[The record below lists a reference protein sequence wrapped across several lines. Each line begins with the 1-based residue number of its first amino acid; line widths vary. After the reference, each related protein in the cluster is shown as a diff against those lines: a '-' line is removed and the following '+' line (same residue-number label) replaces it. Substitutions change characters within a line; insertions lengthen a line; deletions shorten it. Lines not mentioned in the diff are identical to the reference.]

1 MVTSAPLLRWS
12 ASRPGV
18 AITMWGRLANAR
30 PCTSMSG
37 EARVPPHRRAM
48 PTSVGNLFSS
58 PTASARCPRLPE
70 AARGCPRL
78 PEAARGCTRLP
89 EAARGCPRLHEAARG
104 CTRLHEASRTQSSH
118 DDLVLQV
125 DAFAQDSELL
135 GDLEGQFAGRA
146 RGEERKGPGRGR
158 ARERVRDAWATGA
171 PRGHGRRTDR
181 VGVSTKAN
189 TP

>member
-1 MVTSAPLLRWS
+1 MVRKPAGRSNHDVGPLGQCQALYQHVWRGTRAATPSCDADQRWQL
-12 ASRPGV
+12 V
-18 AITMWGRLANAR
+18 LL
-30 PCTSMSG
+30 
-37 EARVPPHRRAM
+37 PHGQRAV
-48 PTSVGNLFSS
+48 S
-58 PTASARCPRLPE
+58 E
-70 AARGCPRL
+70 AARGCTKL
-78 PEAARGCTRLP
+78 HEAAQGCTRLP